1 MKYKKLALLG
11 YFIAVSGLVACWESK
26 EQSPAHNKEKVVAIV
41 YYDKIHL
48 SQLQEEIDRFTAKY
62 GISLKKKKR
71 KNKVARNILDELIL
85 EKIYLQEA
93 KRLKITILDEE
104 LEAHLKHITGE
115 YSKENLR
122 KMFVSKNIDYSKW
135 YAKFKENMLLEK
147 LIDQEVKTKIVVKES
162 EIKSY
167 YEKHSKDYML
177 PERIQALQIVVNN
190 ELEAEAIYNKLQDG
204 ADFFKLAKS
213 ESVSPEGVHGGDLGF
228 FSQGQMP
235 KEFDDAVFSL
245 KVGEFSKVV
254 QSPYGYHIFKVI
266 KKKEPGTMSFNDA
279 REKIKEKLAKEKEKK
294 TFLNWVNKLKDSTPI
309 VINKDVLLNGLQKS

>member
-1 MKYKKLALLG
+1 MRYKNLALLG
-11 YFIAVSGLVACWESK
+11 YFMAVFAFPACWENK
-26 EQSPAHNKEKVVAIV
+26 KQKPAQNKEKIVAIV
-41 YYDKIHL
+41 YYDKISL
-48 SQLQEEIDRFTAKY
+48 SQLQEEINRFTSKY
-62 GISLKKKKR
+62 GISLQKKER
-71 KNKVARNILDELIL
+71 KNKVARNILDELII
-85 EKIYLQEA
+85 ERIYHQEA

-104 LEAHLKHITGE
+104 LEARLKHITGD
-115 YSKENLR
+115 YSQENLHN
-122 KMFVSKNIDYSKW
+122 MFISKNIDYSKW
-135 YAKFKENMLLEK
+135 YAKFKENMLLKK
-147 LIDQEVKTKIVVKES
+147 LIDQEVKAKIVVEEP

-167 YEKHSKDYML
+167 YEDHSKDYML

-266 KKKEPGTMSFNDA
+266 KKKEAGTMNFNDA
-279 REKIKEKLAKEKEKK
+279 REEIKEKLAKEKEKK
-294 TFLNWVNKLKDSTPI
+294 AFSNWVNKLKNSTPI
-309 VINKDVLLNGLQKS
+309 VIKKDVLLNRLKKS

>member
-1 MKYKKLALLG
+1 MKYKKLALLC
-11 YFIAVSGLVACWESK
+11 YFIAVSGLVACWESN

-135 YAKFKENMLLEK
+135 YAKFKKNMLLEK
-147 LIDQEVKTKIVVKES
+147 LINQEVKTKIVVKES

-167 YEKHSKDYML
+167 YEKHSEDYML

-235 KEFDDAVFSL
+235 KEFDDAIFSL

-266 KKKEPGTMSFNDA
+266 KKKEPGTMNFNDA
-279 REKIKEKLAKEKEKK
+279 WEKIKEKLAKEKEKK